1 MPRLEQCREALIYHS
16 MRDEEYRVGMKEYAI
31 KLIDT
36 FESISLA
43 LANFENTEFLEN
55 TCRDLRELTFEY

>member
-1 MPRLEQCREALIYHS
+1 

-55 TCRDLRELTFEY
+55 TCRGLRELTFEY